1 LSDFQSELFK
11 KKLAV
16 KTARNIIDS
25 SFRALHRDARIEI
38 GGDLEGKDPFMDL
51 KWPKVK
57 REPPDLLAVEE
68 KQKVLNAFLEHAP
81 CYYPFMR
88 CQFDT
93 GMRPSETIALTWSDI
108 DPERRTIRINKSR
121 SMGHDNEHPK
131 TTHSGRTI
139 TVSRE
144 LMDLIQ
150 ELRHPWSKDTD
161 KVFLNKHGAPLN
173 VSSFRVDYRGR
184 ILSALEIRTR
194 KFYATRHTLITEM
207 VRRGI
212 NLKKI
217 ADYCGTSVAMIEQH

>member
-108 DPERRTIRINKSR
+108 DRSAARSGSTSRDPWGTTTSTQKLPTVAERS
-121 SMGHDNEHPK
+121 P
-131 TTHSGRTI
+131 
-139 TVSRE
+139 
-144 LMDLIQ
+144 
-150 ELRHPWSKDTD
+150 
-161 KVFLNKHGAPLN
+161 
-173 VSSFRVDYRGR
+173 
-184 ILSALEIRTR
+184 
-194 KFYATRHTLITEM
+194 
-207 VRRGI
+207 
-212 NLKKI
+212 
-217 ADYCGTSVAMIEQH
+217 